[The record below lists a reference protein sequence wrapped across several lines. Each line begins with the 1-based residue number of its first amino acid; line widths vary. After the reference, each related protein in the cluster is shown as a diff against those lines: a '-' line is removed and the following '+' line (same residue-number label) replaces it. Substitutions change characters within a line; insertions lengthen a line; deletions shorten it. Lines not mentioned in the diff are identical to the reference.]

1 MKQKA
6 KKKNDT
12 LFVKKKST
20 HCEAGVQREKTE
32 RPMRIYGKA
41 LEILREGLCAKIQ
54 RPLRLGTTKAGLFK
68 GSEGVKIFCTR
79 QEDRQPLP
87 YPKREKNK
95 TLNCVKYFFI

>member
-1 MKQKA
+1 MRNKQRYSVCKE
-6 KKKNDT
+6 KVNT
-12 LFVKKKST
+12 LRSGRP
-20 HCEAGVQREKTE
+20 AEKTE

-41 LEILREGLCAKIQ
+41 LEILREGHCAKIQ